1 MLAVAAVLGAAA
13 LAGTA
18 GFAVVAWRLW
28 LAYFGAA
35 RHRCRYQR
43 SPVRVPH
50 AAGTL
55 VTADGVEL
63 PYRWIAGRLPCVLV
77 VAGGYRRCIE
87 EGFALAADLAAA
99 GPSVLTFEFRGVAE
113 GTHRLLSGAARE
125 AADLRA
131 AVALARELA
140 GDVPLG
146 VVGLCL
152 GASMAL
158 EVAAEDP
165 GIAALWVDGPFVS
178 PLSVLAWAVRTRTRL
193 PGRPFAA
200 AVGAAARLARGVSLR
215 RVRLDRA
222 AARIGDIPVRTV
234 VTDEDLAM
242 PRQRGLRRGIGAGPR
257 EEVLYIPGARHA
269 GAYFAA
275 PQAYAGEV
283 IRFFDAAL
291 APRVAVAAG

>member
-1 MLAVAAVLGAAA
+1 MAVLAAVLGAAA
-13 LAGTA
+13 LLGAA
-18 GFAVVAWRLW
+18 GFTVVAWRLW
-28 LAYFGAA
+28 LAYFGPG

-43 SPVRVPH
+43 SPAGAPH
-50 AAGTL
+50 TAGTL
-55 VTADGVEL
+55 VTADAVEL
-63 PYRWIAGRLPCVLV
+63 PYRWIEGRLPCVLV

-87 EGFALAADLAAA
+87 ETFALAADLAAA
-99 GPSVLTFEFRGVAE
+99 GPSVLAFEFRGVAD
-113 GTHRLLSGAARE
+113 GRHRLLAGAARE

-131 AVALARELA
+131 AVARARELA

-152 GASMAL
+152 GASMAV
-158 EVAAEDP
+158 EVAAGDP
-165 GIAALWVDGPFVS
+165 GIAALWIDGPFVS

-193 PGRPFAA
+193 PGRPVAA
-200 AVGAAARLARGVSLR
+200 AVGLAARLTRGVRLR
-215 RVRLDRA
+215 DVRLDRA
-222 AARIGDIPVRTV
+222 AGGIGDIPVRTV

-242 PRQRGLRRGIGAGPR
+242 PRQRSLRRGLGAGPQ

-275 PQAYAGEV
+275 PGPYAAEV

-291 APRVAVAAG
+291 APRVAVTTG